1 MALDFAALKKSRSTS
16 LDNLVKEVEKV
27 TQRNENKSGDDR
39 FWKPEVDKSGNG
51 YAVIRFLPA
60 PQGEDLPWVKMYN
73 HGFQGPGGWYIENSL
88 TTIGEKDPVSEHNAM
103 LWNSG
108 IEANKEIARKQK
120 RRLQYF
126 SNVLIVKDP
135 VNPENEGK
143 VFLYQY
149 GAKIFAKLQEAM
161 QPEFEDEDPMNPF
174 DFWEGADFKLKI
186 RNVEGYRNYD
196 RSEFDSSS
204 AISDDDSEIESI
216 WNRQHSLSAFL
227 ESSNFKSYGELK
239 ARLDKVLGVS
249 EPQTMSDLDARSGD
263 SQQTAPAPKQK
274 VAEVDDEVPWSTD
287 DEDDESLSFFK
298 GLAEDD

>member
-1 MALDFAALKKSRSTS
+1 MALDFAALKKTRKTS
-16 LDNLVKEVEKV
+16 LTNLVKEVEKV

-39 FWKPEVDKSGNG
+39 FWKPELDKSGNG

-88 TTIGEKDPVSEHNAM
+88 TTIGEKDPVSEHNSM

-108 IEANKEIARKQK
+108 IESNKEVARKQK

-126 SNVLIVKDP
+126 SNILVVKDAA
-135 VNPENEGK
+135 NPENEGK

-149 GAKIFAKLQEAM
+149 GAKIFSKLQEAM

-196 RSEFDSSS
+196 RSEFDSPST
-204 AISDDDSEIESI
+204 ISDEDDEIEAI
-216 WNRQHSLSAFL
+216 WNKQHSLSAFL
-227 ESSNFKSYGELK
+227 EKSNFKSYGELK
-239 ARLDKVLGVS
+239 ARLDKVLGV
-249 EPQTMSDLDARSGD
+249 TD
-263 SQQTAPAPKQK
+263 STPVMEEETAPPPKQK
-274 VAEVDDEVPWSTD
+274 VAEVEDDIPWSND
-287 DEDDESLSFFK
+287 DEDDDSVSFFRS
-298 GLAEDD
+298 LAEDDD

>member
-1 MALDFAALKKSRSTS
+1 MALDFASLKKTRKTS

-88 TTIGEKDPVSEHNAM
+88 TTIGEKDPVSEHNSM

-108 IEANKEIARKQK
+108 IESNKEVARKQK

-126 SNVLIVKDP
+126 SNILVVKDAA
-135 VNPENEGK
+135 NPENEGK
-143 VFLYQY
+143 VFLYKY
-149 GAKIFAKLQEAM
+149 GAKIFSKLQEAM

-196 RSEFDSSS
+196 RSEFDSPST
-204 AISDDDSEIESI
+204 ISDEDDEIEAI
-216 WNRQHSLSAFL
+216 WNKQHSLSAFL
-227 ESSNFKSYGELK
+227 EKSNFKSYGELK
-239 ARLDKVLGVS
+239 ARLDKVLGV
-249 EPQTMSDLDARSGD
+249 TD
-263 SQQTAPAPKQK
+263 STPVMEEETAPPPKQK
-274 VAEVDDEVPWSTD
+274 VAEVEDDIPWSND
-287 DEDDESLSFFK
+287 DEDDDSVSFFRS
-298 GLAEDD
+298 LAEDDD

>member
-1 MALDFAALKKSRSTS
+1 MALDFAALKKTRKTS
-16 LDNLVKEVEKV
+16 LTNLVKEVEKV

-88 TTIGEKDPVSEHNAM
+88 TTIGEKDPVSEHNSM

-108 IEANKEIARKQK
+108 IESNKEVARKQK

-126 SNVLIVKDP
+126 SNILVVKDAA
-135 VNPENEGK
+135 NPENEGK

-149 GAKIFAKLQEAM
+149 GAKIFSKLQEAM
-161 QPEFEDEDPMNPF
+161 QPEFEEEDPMNPF

-196 RSEFDSSS
+196 RSEFDSPST
-204 AISDDDSEIESI
+204 ISDEDDEIEAI
-216 WNRQHSLSAFL
+216 WNKQHSLSAFL
-227 ESSNFKSYGELK
+227 EKSNFKSYGELK
-239 ARLDKVLGVS
+239 ARLDKVLGV
-249 EPQTMSDLDARSGD
+249 TD
-263 SQQTAPAPKQK
+263 STPVMEEETAPPPKQK
-274 VAEVDDEVPWSTD
+274 VAEVEDDIPWSND
-287 DEDDESLSFFK
+287 DEDDDSVSFFRS
-298 GLAEDD
+298 LAEDDD